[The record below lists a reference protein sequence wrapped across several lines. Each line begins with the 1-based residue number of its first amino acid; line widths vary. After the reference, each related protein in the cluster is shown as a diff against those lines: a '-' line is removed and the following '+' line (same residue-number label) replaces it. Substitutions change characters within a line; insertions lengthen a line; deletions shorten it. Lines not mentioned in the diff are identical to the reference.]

1 MAIHVVGDFVD
12 LHSFVLKTMDH
23 SVGALTRC
31 RVALVPHEFLQ
42 GVTERL
48 PHLTRLLWLDT
59 LVDAATHREWIV
71 GMGRRSALEQ
81 LAHLIC
87 ELYVRLEVL
96 GQVDGATFDLPLT
109 QTDLGDALG
118 LSLVH
123 INRTVRELR
132 EAGLLIVAGLVLAAP
147 ITEQSNWRATGGFND
162 WLVRNN
168 LIGLS
173 GVDTR
178 RLTRRLRDLGAA
190 NAAIGHAPDDA
201 CAGLSP
207 AVIAFS
213 ENSTTISLML
223 RKRNSCRT
231 ESSAPLCRSCSAS
244 VSAGIITPSYNCD
257 SVCSAR

>member
-1 MAIHVVGDFVD
+1 MTNPLTRKLLWHGELSATERTALDAMIERKKEFAAGEDLVREGERPSNSILLLDGFAARYTLVDDGRRQIMAIHVVGDFVD

-42 GVTERL
+42 GITERL

-81 LAHLIC
+81 LAHLVC

-96 GQVDGATFDLPLT
+96 GQVDGATFELPLT
-109 QTDLGDALG
+109 QSDLGDALG

-132 EAGLLIVAGLVLAAP
+132 EAGLLAWRGSHVTIREWDKLAALAQFDP
-147 ITEQSNWRATGGFND
+147 TYLHLNREG
-162 WLVRNN
+162 
-168 LIGLS
+168 
-173 GVDTR
+173 
-178 RLTRRLRDLGAA
+178 
-190 NAAIGHAPDDA
+190 
-201 CAGLSP
+201 
-207 AVIAFS
+207 
-213 ENSTTISLML
+213 
-223 RKRNSCRT
+223 K
-231 ESSAPLCRSCSAS
+231 
-244 VSAGIITPSYNCD
+244 
-257 SVCSAR
+257 

>member
-1 MAIHVVGDFVD
+1 VTNPLTKKLLWHGDLSPAERATLDAMIERTKEIASGEDLVREGDKPSHSILLLSGFAARYTLVDDGRRQIMAVHVTGDFVD

-31 RVALVPHEFLQ
+31 RIALVPHDFLQ
-42 GVTERL
+42 GITERL

-81 LAHLIC
+81 LAHFVC

-96 GQVDGATFDLPLT
+96 GLVEGASFELPLT

-132 EAGLLIVAGLVLAAP
+132 ESGLVGWRGAQVTIKNWDKLAALAQFDP
-147 ITEQSNWRATGGFND
+147 TYLHLNRAG
-162 WLVRNN
+162 R
-168 LIGLS
+168 
-173 GVDTR
+173 
-178 RLTRRLRDLGAA
+178 
-190 NAAIGHAPDDA
+190 
-201 CAGLSP
+201 
-207 AVIAFS
+207 
-213 ENSTTISLML
+213 
-223 RKRNSCRT
+223 
-231 ESSAPLCRSCSAS
+231 
-244 VSAGIITPSYNCD
+244 
-257 SVCSAR
+257 

>member
-1 MAIHVVGDFVD
+1 MRLSEKLRLANPLTKKLLWHGALADSERAALDVMLERTREFSAGEDLVREGDKPTNSILLLSGFAARYTLVDDGRRQIMAIHVVGDFVD

-31 RVALVPHEFLQ
+31 RVALVPHEFLK

-96 GQVDGATFDLPLT
+96 GQVDGATFELPLT

-132 EAGLLIVAGLVLAAP
+132 EADLIKWRGARVTIKDWNKLATLAQFDP
-147 ITEQSNWRATGGFND
+147 TYLHLNREG
-162 WLVRNN
+162 
-168 LIGLS
+168 
-173 GVDTR
+173 
-178 RLTRRLRDLGAA
+178 
-190 NAAIGHAPDDA
+190 
-201 CAGLSP
+201 
-207 AVIAFS
+207 
-213 ENSTTISLML
+213 
-223 RKRNSCRT
+223 K
-231 ESSAPLCRSCSAS
+231 
-244 VSAGIITPSYNCD
+244 
-257 SVCSAR
+257 

>member
-1 MAIHVVGDFVD
+1 MINPLTRKLLWHGELSATERTALDAMTERKKEFTAGEDLVREGDRPTNSILLLDGFAARYTLVDDGRRQIMAIHVVGDFVD

-31 RVALVPHEFLQ
+31 RVALVPHEFLH

-81 LAHLIC
+81 LAHLVC

-96 GQVDGATFDLPLT
+96 GQVDGATFELPLT
-109 QTDLGDALG
+109 QSDLGDALG

-132 EAGLLIVAGLVLAAP
+132 EAGLLAWRGSHVTIREWDKLA
-147 ITEQSNWRATGGFND
+147 
-162 WLVRNN
+162 
-168 LIGLS
+168 
-173 GVDTR
+173 
-178 RLTRRLRDLGAA
+178 
-190 NAAIGHAPDDA
+190 
-201 CAGLSP
+201 
-207 AVIAFS
+207 
-213 ENSTTISLML
+213 SLAQFDPTYL
-223 RKRNSCRT
+223 HLNREGK
-231 ESSAPLCRSCSAS
+231 
-244 VSAGIITPSYNCD
+244 
-257 SVCSAR
+257 